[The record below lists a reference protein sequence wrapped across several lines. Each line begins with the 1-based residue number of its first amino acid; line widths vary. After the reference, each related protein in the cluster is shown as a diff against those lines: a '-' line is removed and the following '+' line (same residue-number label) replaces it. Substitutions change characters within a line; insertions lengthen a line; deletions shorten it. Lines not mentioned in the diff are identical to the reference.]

1 MVHNEIVNKMSEAC
15 ISVAVSMIELGDL
28 IEIMVNTET
37 SRSVMHDIKSQSLE
51 KQRQ

>member
-1 MVHNEIVNKMSEAC
+1 MVRNEIVNKMFELC
-15 ISVAVSMIELGDL
+15 FSVAVSMIELGDS
-28 IEIMVNTET
+28 IAIMVNTET